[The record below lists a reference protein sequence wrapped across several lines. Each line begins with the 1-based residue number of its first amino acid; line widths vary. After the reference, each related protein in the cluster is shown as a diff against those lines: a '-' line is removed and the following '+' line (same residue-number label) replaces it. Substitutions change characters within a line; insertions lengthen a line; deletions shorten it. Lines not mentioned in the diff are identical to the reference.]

1 MIFISRG
8 NERNASQIN
17 KKTLIGNKQPKSI
30 ALNQS
35 KLGASGMSSRSL
47 KLVMVK
53 PPRDDSD
60 DLLSL
65 KTGCKNFNPPRIKA
79 IITPQYVIAFSIS
92 FHMAVQRT
100 R

>member
-1 MIFISRG
+1 M
-8 NERNASQIN
+8 A
-17 KKTLIGNKQPKSI
+17 
-30 ALNQS
+30 
-35 KLGASGMSSRSL
+35 
-47 KLVMVK
+47 K

-60 DLLSL
+60 DLPRL